1 MVHITG
7 ADSVLPGLSYLECG
21 TVRSGNCRE
30 TPEMGRWALRILVA
44 LKAIRYGAI
53 DFTTKPKPDLY
64 DVYHDTIEC
73 LVAALDTRDRYSA
86 GHSSRV
92 ADMAVQLG
100 TAAGLAGEG
109 LETLHIAA
117 HLHDIGKIGIP
128 DAILFKTG
136 RLTESEMKTV
146 QTHPVLGSAI
156 LRSSPALVKVSR
168 IVLHHHERWDGGGYP
183 SGLAGTAIP
192 LGSRIIAVCDA
203 IDAML
208 TDRPYRKALSW
219 EQCAEEVLRGCDRQ
233 FDARLARLV
242 LENPLRREFREY
254 YQIVA

>member
-1 MVHITG
+1 MIAEDSRSTRCKG
-7 ADSVLPGLSYLECG
+7 AAPA
-21 TVRSGNCRE
+21 TVPAGPRE
-30 TPEMGRWALRILVA
+30 
-44 LKAIRYGAI
+44 
-53 DFTTKPKPDLY
+53 PKPDLY

-73 LVAALDTRDRYSA
+73 LVAALDTRDHYSA

-92 ADMAVQLG
+92 ADMAVRLG
-100 TAAGLAGEG
+100 TAAGLAGED

-136 RLTESEMKTV
+136 RLTRPEMKTV
-146 QTHPVLGSAI
+146 QRHPVLGSDI
-156 LRSSPALVKVSR
+156 LRSSPALAEVSR

-183 SGLAGTAIP
+183 SGLAGTSIP

-208 TDRPYRKALSW
+208 ADRPYRKALSW
-219 EQCAEEVLRGCDRQ
+219 EQCAGEIVRGCGRQ

-242 LENPLRREFREY
+242 LEGPLRMEFQEY
-254 YQIVA
+254 YRANA

>member
-1 MVHITG
+1 
-7 ADSVLPGLSYLECG
+7 
-21 TVRSGNCRE
+21 
-30 TPEMGRWALRILVA
+30 LRIPVA
-44 LKAIRYGAI
+44 QESRCTCGMGTASATVPAGPRER
-53 DFTTKPKPDLY
+53 KPDLY

-73 LVAALDTRDRYSA
+73 LVAALDTRDHYSA

-92 ADMAVQLG
+92 ADMAVRLG
-100 TAAGLAGEG
+100 AAAGLAVEG
-109 LETLHIAA
+109 LETVHIAA

-136 RLTESEMKTV
+136 RLTGPEMKTV
-146 QTHPVLGSAI
+146 QRHPVLGSAI
-156 LRSSPALVKVSR
+156 LRASPVLAEVSR

-192 LGSRIIAVCDA
+192 PGSRIIAVCDA

-208 TDRPYRKALSW
+208 ADRPYRKALSW
-219 EQCAEEVLRGCDRQ
+219 EQCAGEIVRGCGRQ

-242 LENPLRREFREY
+242 LEEPLRMEFQEY
-254 YQIVA
+254 YRTIA

>member
-1 MVHITG
+1 MERW
-7 ADSVLPGLSYLECG
+7 VLR
-21 TVRSGNCRE
+21 V
-30 TPEMGRWALRILVA
+30 LVA
-44 LKAIRYGAI
+44 ENSRCTCCMGAAPA
-53 DFTTKPKPDLY
+53 TVPAVPQEQKPDLY

-73 LVAALDTRDRYSA
+73 LVAALDTRDHYSA

-92 ADMAVQLG
+92 ADMAVRLG
-100 TAAGLAGEG
+100 AAAGLAGED

-136 RLTESEMKTV
+136 RLTEPEMKTV
-146 QTHPVLGSAI
+146 QRHPVLGSDI
-156 LRSSPALVKVSR
+156 LRSSPALAEVSR
-168 IVLHHHERWDGGGYP
+168 IVLYHHERWDGGGYP

-192 LGSRIIAVCDA
+192 PGSRIIAVCDA
-203 IDAML
+203 INAML

-219 EQCAEEVLRGCDRQ
+219 EQCAEEVLRGCGRQ

-242 LENPLRREFREY
+242 LEKPLRTEFREY
-254 YQIVA
+254 YRTIA